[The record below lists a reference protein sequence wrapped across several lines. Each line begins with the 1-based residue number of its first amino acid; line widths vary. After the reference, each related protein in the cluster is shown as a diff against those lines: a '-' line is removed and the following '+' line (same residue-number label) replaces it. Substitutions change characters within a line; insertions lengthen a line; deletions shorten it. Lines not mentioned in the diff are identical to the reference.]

1 MTVDEMR
8 AEVNAN
14 LPHLMAHQLSLFN
27 RIHDNAPW
35 GGWANCPDEEV
46 KNSYDMVERFLN
58 W

>member
-1 MTVDEMR
+1 MR